1 MKNNKLPQKKTGS
14 SIQNNKEKE
23 DLDESLRH
31 EMKIKEMEF
40 LSTIHKNSTS
50 VKNKGLDTI
59 NNLSNNKLASKK
71 LELDAKQK
79 GIDNEKMFNTLNKAI
94 DKKFSDQDRA
104 MDNAEKTLDKALDRW
119 DKDVIMK
126 SLDKLADVA
135 NTNPLGNNLKKEI
148 KKEITLNDFDDD
160 DNIIEM

>member
-1 MKNNKLPQKKTGS
+1 MKNNNLPQKKTDS

-23 DLDESLRH
+23 DLDKSLKH

-40 LSTIHKNSTS
+40 LSTIHTNSTS
-50 VKNKGLDTI
+50 VTNKGLGTI

-79 GIDNEKMFNTLNKAI
+79 GIDNEKMFNTLNKVI
-94 DKKFSDQDRA
+94 DKKFSHQDRA
-104 MDNAEKTLDKALDRW
+104 MDDAEKTLDKALDRW

-160 DNIIEM
+160 DSIIEI